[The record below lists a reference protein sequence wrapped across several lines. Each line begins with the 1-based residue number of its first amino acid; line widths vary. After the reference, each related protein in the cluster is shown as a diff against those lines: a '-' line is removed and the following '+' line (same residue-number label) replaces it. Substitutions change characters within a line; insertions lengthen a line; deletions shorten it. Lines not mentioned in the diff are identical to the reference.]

1 LPDETRR
8 LLTHMWDERD
18 DVRESAIARLTEENR
33 IEAIPQ
39 LVAWMDLNTVI
50 WEEHLGMGYTDDETI
65 GIISQHVLTRLG
77 SCEDIAAY
85 MLARITATPGKQHH
99 RETALL
105 ARCDPIPDM
114 QPLIIN
120 YQHTVI
126 TNTSYGRF
134 LSKYI
139 LKRDPDA
146 KLVNDDLLTRIR
158 QQLSLPTRLNRDA
171 LQILLDADNPEDI
184 PLLVNHYRMM
194 RPVSKFDKY
203 TINYLNHVKSLIA
216 QYGTAD
222 DLKQA
227 QQISPA
233 FALRIVGAALQW
245 MLGAIIAVII
255 LALVILAIPFGII
268 GVVCYG
274 LFVWLRNL
282 FTRNR

>member
-1 LPDETRR
+1 
-8 LLTHMWDERD
+8 
-18 DVRESAIARLTEENR
+18 
-33 IEAIPQ
+33 
-39 LVAWMDLNTVI
+39 

-203 TINYLNHVKSLIA
+203 TI
-216 QYGTAD
+216 D